1 MIKNSATIYI
11 NGINLTAFVVQPLK
25 WGNLLDERLDEMFLS
40 LRHCPFENFKPL
52 TPVEIHFSNALVF
65 GSTTIDTQ
73 TDVKRYIVADDQ
85 NATENPNGS
94 GLYNHDLY
102 VIELTKL
109 LECIAVDTNTITND
123 LGRTYTNN
131 PQSVSGDLNIVTV
144 MGSAMTVFLD
154 QYFTPSAYSID
165 SPAAT
170 GTFSFPSPATLFS
183 TFYNQW
189 KDYTGGASATSDYY
203 SPLLSMFV
211 YRNGRTIYSS
221 SWYWA
226 DGWNITDNFLSG
238 FNQTIDSGTYEIL
251 LRCELSFFEWK
262 SNISGGS
269 FALTANKYSTLQ
281 YNFVAVEN
289 QYPFKRWT
297 ITDVINRLCDIAE
310 PIRQG
315 ETPRFQLNADQASLY
330 DNVLAPQFSFTK
342 STFRECLQQ
351 CGKIVHGEPRLD
363 VLTNSDGSFSYEIS
377 YDQYGGTELSNIS
390 GKPYI
395 SKTVSQTIESYASQ
409 LDSSTDNIVNQLDKY
424 AGVITDPYAGGYKT
438 VRTETL
444 YVRITDANMLIA
456 TQYPI
461 NSIEK
466 VECGFISGN
475 SSIGQNNDITP
486 YVFESSI
493 YNTQLSSYSSDYPY
507 SKAYGLCYTQGQR
520 NITGLNFKQE
530 DPISDV
536 FKNYAIINILSA
548 VTNQSVTDLTQN
560 LDYALL
566 AFRVTYTPFYNSR
579 VGQTKVNYGD
589 YPYAAALIYNQQAN
603 IVEASYYGE
612 NLKGTIA
619 RVGNMEK
626 SITYNL
632 ARLSDIPKA
641 GMLYD
646 EDYYISAVS
655 VEFLPTYIKCTI
667 GLSKDFNRLSQY
679 IGISSV
685 KRFYEVSQG
694 QAQERN
700 TLWKEYI
707 VVGDQITADTDC
719 YTGRY
724 MLDQIANAFDQSD
737 GASAGFAPITNVVAW
752 GTTYGGSEL
761 PAVTLPV
768 ISSAFGNSIA
778 FSWTYEDNYSAG
790 AVASYQSGGTGGQQ
804 TDGYFQDNYQYTDYY
819 GRMYFYNFDLQQH
832 ATLPTTI
839 TQQTAIGLALPGS
852 DAATANSLFV
862 STIGNNPIV
871 LRKDNR
877 EALQCNFQIDFVSNR
892 KGLIIGSALA
902 AYCSAVRPP
911 NSDLRAKLYVL
922 QEPVSKFINHVTGEL
937 NIDLST
943 LTGQEVSTSSVQN
956 NTFSVLLSSGTT
968 FQSSGVS
975 WVICTTPDPQTQ
987 TVQDEEGNVVT
998 QTIQYGGD
1006 VLLAQ
1011 NMQITAGDTFPAVY
1025 FALKRDVFDRSCW
1038 VANK

>member
-109 LECIAVDTNTITND
+109 LECIAVDTNTITNSMGRVFTDNAKQIIPEQGTLD
-123 LGRTYTNN
+123 LDIYV
-131 PQSVSGDLNIVTV
+131 PQ
-144 MGSAMTVFLD
+144 
-154 QYFTPSAYSID
+154 TPSTYVSPILAGQSFEFVKCSSIFPYIAGEYD
-165 SPAAT
+165 ANIYTFTQEVYLNNDLLWSNTFVWDVT
-170 GTFSFPSPATLFS
+170 GNTGQDIGYTTTL
-183 TFYNQW
+183 QE
-189 KDYTGGASATSDYY
+189 
-203 SPLLSMFV
+203 
-211 YRNGRTIYSS
+211 
-221 SWYWA
+221 
-226 DGWNITDNFLSG
+226 
-238 FNQTIDSGTYEIL
+238 GTY
-251 LRCELSFFEWK
+251 K
-262 SNISGGS
+262 V
-269 FALTANKYSTLQ
+269 KYSFNLNGTPALATKIAN
-281 YNFVAVEN
+281 YTFLCVAN

-330 DNVLAPQFSFTK
+330 DNVLAPQISFTK

-466 VECGFISGN
+466 VECVILGSN
-475 SSIGQNNDITP
+475 STFKENNDITP

-619 RVGNMEK
+619 RIGNMEK

-719 YTGRY
+719 YTGSY

-956 NTFSVLLSSGTT
+956 NTFSVLLSAGTT